1 MYIQR
6 KKEHLEVPKSPF
18 PAPAVLG
25 EDEAATLADSIAS
38 GAACTVPTYIQ
49 YIQHIDTELVFC
61 IVRTRNVCI
70 TYI

>member
-38 GAACTVPTYIQ
+38 GAACTVPTYIHT
-49 YIQHIDTELVFC
+49 YNTLIQ
-61 IVRTRNVCI
+61 N
-70 TYI
+70 